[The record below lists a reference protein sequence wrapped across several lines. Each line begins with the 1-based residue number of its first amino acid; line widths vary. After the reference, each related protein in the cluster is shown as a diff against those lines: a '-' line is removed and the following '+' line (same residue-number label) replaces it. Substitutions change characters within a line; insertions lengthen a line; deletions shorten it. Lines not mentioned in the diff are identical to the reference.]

1 MKLGLDSYSTR
12 NSGLDPAGVLAL
24 AHELGLA
31 GVLFEPGP
39 FNSFRDRD
47 LDALRRRAE
56 ELGLYVEL
64 GMGSIF
70 RWHPMAEKGRNL
82 LADAGCDVA
91 VSEAQIVIE
100 HLKVARRL
108 GSTLLRCVGG
118 NLFVRDEGHDMA
130 RLADQAV
137 DILRE
142 ACRAAG
148 RHGHDDRHG
157 KPRRLHRPRA
167 GRHPARVDSPAF
179 GFTLDC
185 ANLAFDLD
193 DPLRLAR
200 IMAPHAL
207 TTHFKNYRVIR
218 TRRGLALENCSLGEG
233 EIDLPAIAEIL
244 AAQHPAINLNIEIH
258 TQFAPFTL
266 DILDKTYFQ
275 RHPSPPGDGLAWY
288 LQAAWNKAIPEALP
302 ANLPDGQLSW
312 QREQEDVR
320 QSVRWARDK
329 LEHLFSRPV
338 PSPSGRGLG

>member
-24 AHELGLA
+24 AHELGLE

-39 FNSFRDRD
+39 FTSFRQRD
-47 LDALRRRAE
+47 LDAVRRRAE

-108 GSTLLRCVGG
+108 GSPLLRCVGG

-148 RHGHDDRHG
+148 DMGMHIAMENHADFTVRE
-157 KPRRLHRPRA
+157 LA
-167 GRHPARVDSPAF
+167 GIRARVGSPAF

-193 DPLRLAR
+193 DPVRLAR
-200 IMAPHAL
+200 IMAPYSQ

-244 AAQHPAINLNIEIH
+244 AAQRPTINLNIEIH

-266 DILDKTYFQ
+266 DILDKTFFQ

-320 QSVRWARDK
+320 QSVRWAREK
-329 LEHLFSRPV
+329 LPHLFSRPV
-338 PSPSGRGLG
+338 PSPSGRGPG